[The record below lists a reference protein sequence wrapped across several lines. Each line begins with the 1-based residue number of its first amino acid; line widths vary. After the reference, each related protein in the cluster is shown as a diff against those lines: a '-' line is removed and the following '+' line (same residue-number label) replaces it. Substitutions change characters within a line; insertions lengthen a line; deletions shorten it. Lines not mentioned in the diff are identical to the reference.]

1 MKRLLFVILLT
12 IMGCCGVHV
21 QAVGYEK
28 IINPVLPGDRPDPTV
43 IEINGEYWA
52 AATSN
57 EWSPLFP
64 IFKSKDLVN
73 WELVNYV
80 FPDGAPDWALNNFWA
95 PELSYDEKQGKV
107 YLYYTARD
115 KRTKRLSC
123 AAAVADPRW
132 GGSKIWD
139 RWLLRNQ
146 ALLMLLLQE
155 MRRVNFILYG
165 KKTATVWACLQ
176 IFGHRR

>member
-64 IFKSKDLVN
+64 FFKSDDLGT
-73 WELVNYV
+73 WELVIFV
-80 FPDGAPDWALNNFWA
+80 FLIEILGWSLMNFWA
-95 PELSYDEKQGKV
+95 PELS
-107 YLYYTARD
+107 
-115 KRTKRLSC
+115 
-123 AAAVADPRW
+123 
-132 GGSKIWD
+132 
-139 RWLLRNQ
+139 
-146 ALLMLLLQE
+146 
-155 MRRVNFILYG
+155 
-165 KKTATVWACLQ
+165 
-176 IFGHRR
+176 